1 MDDFVRND
9 KIDEGRIIIV
19 EGANDRNTIQKVLQ
33 DAVPVICTYG
43 TFGVE
48 KFDEMLEKYHL
59 DDKEVYIFVDQ
70 DEAGRELR
78 KELTRELPDAYQ
90 LYATEEWPEVENAP
104 ANEIAKE
111 LAKHNFNVHPLFLL

>member
-48 KFDEMLEKYHL
+48 KFEEMLEKYNL
-59 DDKEVYIFVDQ
+59 DAKEVYIFVDQ
-70 DEAGRELR
+70 ENGRREIR
-78 KELTRELPDAYQ
+78 KELTSVVSYGYHR
-90 LYATEEWPEVENAP
+90 YATEGWPEVENAP
-104 ANEIAKE
+104 ANEISKG
-111 LAKHNFNVHPLFLL
+111 LAKHNCYVHPLFLL

>member
-48 KFDEMLEKYHL
+48 KFDEMLEKYKL
-59 DDKEVYIFVDQ
+59 DDKEEYIIGDK
-70 DEAGRELR
+70 DEEWIEIRKKTN
-78 KELTRELPDAYQ
+78 KELPYAYH